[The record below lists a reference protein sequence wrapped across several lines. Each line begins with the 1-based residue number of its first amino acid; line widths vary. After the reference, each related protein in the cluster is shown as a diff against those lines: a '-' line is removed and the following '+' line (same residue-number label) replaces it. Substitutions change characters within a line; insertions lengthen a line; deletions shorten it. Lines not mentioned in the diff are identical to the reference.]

1 MSSPSAFIL
10 SRLAFLSSSRYFNLF
25 ISFCKRLS
33 FARARFQLCGVAP
46 FALTTMPVV
55 RYCWGCKGKF
65 HGEALLMLSECLE
78 CGGELLTA
86 GDWRC
91 HTLEELPAGPSVGL
105 GVIDVDP
112 FTDEPEADKGKG
124 KGKDA
129 GKGKDKD
136 AGKGKDKD
144 AGTACNGLS

>member
-1 MSSPSAFIL
+1 
-10 SRLAFLSSSRYFNLF
+10 
-25 ISFCKRLS
+25 
-33 FARARFQLCGVAP
+33 
-46 FALTTMPVV
+46 MPVV
-55 RYCWGCKGKF
+55 RYCWGCTEKF
-65 HGEALLMLSECLE
+65 HGEPLLMLSECLE

-91 HTLEELPAGPSVGL
+91 RTFEDLPAGPSVGL

-136 AGKGKDKD
+136 AGKGKDKE
-144 AGTACNGLS
+144 NGKKKGKIGGADGSGGGGGSGARGSGGGGGPYHR